1 MKDRLRD
8 QYTNANKER
17 KLHKKKSI
25 GDLYKIAKKLCGK
38 KRKANMPERNKQDT
52 LTITSD
58 KE

>member
-1 MKDRLRD
+1 MPTK
-8 QYTNANKER
+8 KESCI
-17 KLHKKKSI
+17 KKKSI